1 MSSKGVNIVKQS
13 HKGVQMAS
21 TLDKRI
27 NTTFQRIQ
35 QGSATNRDM
44 AQLLTDH
51 FVQDSRSATTAGE
64 RRICIAGVEEF
75 LVALADPKTITRV
88 PKHVRTEARKLLKHL
103 PTQQHMTECENLT
116 EPYSTA

>member
-1 MSSKGVNIVKQS
+1 
-13 HKGVQMAS
+13 MAS

-35 QGSATNRDM
+35 QGSATNGDM

-64 RRICIAGVEEF
+64 RSICIAGVEEF

-103 PTQQHMTECENLT
+103 PTQQHMRECENLT

>member
-1 MSSKGVNIVKQS
+1 
-13 HKGVQMAS
+13 MAS

-35 QGSATNRDM
+35 QGSATNGDM

-103 PTQQHMTECENLT
+103 PTQQHMRECENLT